1 MRGFDYEA
9 TMAQPTSFN
18 TSNKTFSKF
27 ELCKK
32 MKVEQESNNL
42 KGKTSKPLGFM
53 VPLYIE
59 LQR

>member
-1 MRGFDYEA
+1 
-9 TMAQPTSFN
+9 MAQPTPSS

-42 KGKTSKPLGFM
+42 KGKTSKPPGFM
-53 VPLYIE
+53 VSLYVE
-59 LQR
+59 LQK